1 MAMPERPVLG
11 RRAALLVGAG
21 GLAALVAACR
31 GATPTSTPSPTPGT
45 ASSSAGSDPTSLAPS
60 PTPQSST
67 APAAGDR
74 VRLRMALDKTEAML
88 AGLLAL
94 RVRAGTQPLV
104 DLHTTHRATLLD
116 LLGEAAA
123 PLPSP
128 VGPPLT
134 RAEVPLRESGLQAEL
149 VSASLAA
156 DDGLVA
162 RLLASMSAGV
172 AQRLVLLPP
181 APPRRRPS
189 GEPTPGGTVT

>member
-31 GATPTSTPSPTPGT
+31 GATPTSAPSPTPGA
-45 ASSSAGSDPTSLAPS
+45 ASSSAGSDPTTLV

-67 APAAGDR
+67 APETGDR
-74 VRLRMALDKTEAML
+74 IRLRMALDKTEAML

-156 DDGLVA
+156 EDGLVA

-181 APPRRRPS
+181 APPRRRP
-189 GEPTPGGTVT
+189 GREPTPSGTVT